1 MYDDPDPTT
10 KHLYD
15 TSQNHSNNHVENEDG
30 NDGNDE
36 NIFFMA
42 NNNSRHGNGHVT
54 PEDLKNKLLE
64 YKNQLDAVKNIFQ
77 TRENNNNNSKNSNCI
92 VDEVESE
99 SDEVPRNDRPSL
111 TRFYGNDREDC
122 SLLSP
127 EDFPHNINTDYENDR
142 NNAIVEY
149 NKGYDSFSIL
159 SPQKHENTAINF
171 EDRNKICVYES
182 PLLMPEKTVC
192 NINENIENTDNENA
206 DEMRISLP
214 VESSDNEEQDYYVMH
229 NSQGEVENVKNNN
242 IRTIKRINRTTKPSR
257 LRTPTPVF
265 RKSSHENVD
274 SNKTS
279 TGNIPKK
286 HTIQKEAV
294 ASRSKRS
301 TTSTIQTQNTS
312 KMNTTTTNRVSKTIG
327 VPRKSK
333 TQSSCEPS
341 PRRQPTTTTT
351 TTTNK
356 SSALSSAFS
365 FNVRNKDKSAGGSSV
380 KSPSSVRTKTAST
393 LNPQDAQKMAAQQQK
408 HRTST
413 QQLNKESSTPD
424 RQRTFINSNNNNNN
438 KIRSSNP
445 IPIRRPTKLKYERS
459 DSELSS
465 CSNASSY
472 FTGNCMLQRV
482 LLFKKY

>member
-15 TSQNHSNNHVENEDG
+15 TSQSHSNNHVENEDG

-77 TRENNNNNSKNSNCI
+77 TRENNNNNSSKNSNCI
-92 VDEVESE
+92 VGEVESE
-99 SDEVPRNDRPSL
+99 SDEVPRNNRPSL
-111 TRFYGNDREDC
+111 SRFYGNDREDC

-142 NNAIVEY
+142 DNAIVEY
-149 NKGYDSFSIL
+149 NKGYDSSSIL

-182 PLLMPEKTVC
+182 PLLMPENTVC

-206 DEMRISLP
+206 DEMRIFLP
-214 VESSDNEEQDYYVMH
+214 IESSDNEEQDYYVMH

-312 KMNTTTTNRVSKTIG
+312 KMNTTTTNRLSKTIAKG

-333 TQSSCEPS
+333 TESSCESS
-341 PRRQPTTTTT
+341 PRRQPTATTT

-365 FNVRNKDKSAGGSSV
+365 VNVRNKDKSAGGFSV
-380 KSPSSVRTKTAST
+380 KRPSSVRTKTAST
-393 LNPQDAQKMAAQQQK
+393 LNPQDTQKMAAQQQK
-408 HRTST
+408 HRKSA

-424 RQRTFINSNNNNNN
+424 RQRIFINNNN
-438 KIRSSNP
+438 IRSSNP

-482 LLFKKY
+482 ILFKKY